1 MSLRAALFSSLLAL
15 SPAQP
20 NDSCCNITA
29 KGVLKTCAQCAL
41 ISDWDQYTLN
51 AMNITAIDVEAFNF
65 PGGDKDLHMMGNLIT
80 TLPDGVF
87 RNLKSARIV
96 DLSWNAIEFLSENV
110 FQGLSSLTDLDLSV
124 NRIASVSPLAFRST
138 PALQT
143 LHLENQFF
151 PNYTPG
157 DGWVL
162 RNGTF
167 SACANLT
174 DLTLFSTALRGV
186 EVGAFKGL
194 ASLKSLDIS
203 NGFPPNNLSPPFPDL
218 SGSPALQYL
227 DMNGVLCGG
236 DPPSSTLPTN
246 FLKGL
251 AALDHLDLS
260 GNACITT
267 LPRAL
272 FADQSPS
279 LAPAIS
285 GDFNGNNCG
294 GGLAVSCKACG
305 VEVAKLN
312 ASCFS

>member
-1 MSLRAALFSSLLAL
+1 MSLRSALISFLLAL
-15 SPAQP
+15 SHAQP

-29 KGVLKTCAQCAL
+29 EGVLKTCAQCAL

-51 AMNITAIDVEAFNF
+51 SMNITAVDVDAFNF
-65 PGGDKDLHMMGNLIT
+65 PGGDKDLHLMNNLIT

-87 RNLKSARIV
+87 RNLKSARLM
-96 DLSWNAIEFLSENV
+96 DLSWNAIESLSDNV
-110 FQGLSSLTDLDLSV
+110 FEGLSSLEELDLSV

-143 LHLENQFF
+143 LNLENQFF
-151 PNYTPG
+151 PNYTSG

-174 DLTLFSTALRGV
+174 DLTLFTTALLSV

-194 ASLKSLDIS
+194 SSLKSLDIS
-203 NGFPPNNLSPPFPDL
+203 NGFPPNNIFPPFPDF
-218 SGSPALQYL
+218 SGSPALQDL

-236 DPPSSTLPTN
+236 DTPASTLPAS

-251 AALDHLDLS
+251 AALVNVDLTDNS
-260 GNACITT
+260 CIIT
-267 LPRAL
+267 LPRGL

-279 LAPAIS
+279 FKPMIS
-285 GDFNGNNCG
+285 DKQNNCN
-294 GGLAVSCKACG
+294 GGLPASCKACG
-305 VEVAKLN
+305 VEVAKLD